1 VAFSI
6 DTYDTQWKATSGAH
20 FCASLS
26 GNMTLTHRLK
36 RSFCVP
42 TDMEPACTHI
52 GVRTCKLPHAPVC
65 TQMHTRVH
73 RHMHSYVHRHTR
85 ECARG
90 QLFQRVKW
98 SLRVPTQ
105 ACVPAVSNMHTEIR
119 KCIRALTYVRTCER
133 APKRRAALVHHSPQQ
148 LCLLRTSRLSYRALA
163 LCLFS
168 VSRL

>member
-1 VAFSI
+1 MLFTVPINTLLKDSITVYKLFTISRWSLRTVRLEASLRGKCPWASRTNDRSVCHLLVAFSI

-20 FCASLS
+20 FCASLR

-73 RHMHSYVHRHTR
+73 RHMHSHVH
-85 ECARG
+85 
-90 QLFQRVKW
+90 
-98 SLRVPTQ
+98 
-105 ACVPAVSNMHTEIR
+105 
-119 KCIRALTYVRTCER
+119 
-133 APKRRAALVHHSPQQ
+133 
-148 LCLLRTSRLSYRALA
+148 
-163 LCLFS
+163 
-168 VSRL
+168 